1 MDIPIIYE
9 DDNMLAVNKPAGLV
23 VHSDGR
29 TKESTLADWFLEKY
43 PDAKD
48 VGEPIVLPDGAEIKR
63 PGIVHRLDRDTSGV
77 IVMAKN
83 QKSFEFLKKQFQER
97 HVQKTYR
104 AILSGILKE
113 KSGVIDI
120 PIGKSK
126 KDFRRWLAD
135 ENARGTLR
143 EAITEFKVLGMGD
156 NATYVEVYPKTGRTH
171 QIRVHFKAVGH
182 PVLCDSLYGT
192 KKDCFLEMDRQALH
206 AWQITLKDMNNV
218 TLTIEAPLP
227 KDFQDALS
235 DLGVRQ

>member
-227 KDFQDALS
+227 KDFQGALS
-235 DLGVRQ
+235 ELGVRQ